1 MDYMWCR
8 SVYGRWSEINLGIIL
23 NSVFFR
29 MSVFLEM
36 DCPFLCCTTCLEQRV
51 CTVCSPET
59 GRHRLVCW
67 VSLSTSSCSHFFG
80 VQGPK
85 DFLSASTHRYSYV
98 FFCLSF
104 CSFMC
109 TFILLCVCVCVCVC
123 VCCAMLCLFLPNFTC
138 ACCVG
143 VAFTVQYFHEC

>member
-1 MDYMWCR
+1 MVRNKSRYH
-8 SVYGRWSEINLGIIL
+8 SEQCILQDVCVSRNGLSFLMLHNMFGATCMYSWQSWDWETQTCVLGFIEHI
-23 NSVFFR
+23 V
-29 MSVFLEM
+29 
-36 DCPFLCCTTCLEQRV
+36 
-51 CTVCSPET
+51 
-59 GRHRLVCW
+59 
-67 VSLSTSSCSHFFG
+67 CSHFFG

-109 TFILLCVCVCVCVC
+109 TFILLCVCVCVW
-123 VCCAMLCLFLPNFTC
+123 CAVLCLFLPNFTC
-138 ACCVG
+138 ACSVG